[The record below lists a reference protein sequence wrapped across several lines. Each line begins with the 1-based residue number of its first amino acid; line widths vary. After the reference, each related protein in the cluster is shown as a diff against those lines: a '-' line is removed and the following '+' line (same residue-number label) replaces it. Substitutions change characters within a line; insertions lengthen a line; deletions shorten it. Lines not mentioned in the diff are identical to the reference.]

1 MMERDAL
8 LRLIDQAADEGWKEL
23 DLAGMG
29 LTELPEEIGKLEQL
43 ERLILGRFDT
53 EKAEEVGNEL
63 TELPGAIAQL
73 TNLTYLDLS

>member
-29 LTELPEEIGKLEQL
+29 LTELPEEIGKLGRSLNRFIQCSNVQHF
-43 ERLILGRFDT
+43 ILHDIT
-53 EKAEEVGNEL
+53 DS
-63 TELPGAIAQL
+63 I
-73 TNLTYLDLS
+73 